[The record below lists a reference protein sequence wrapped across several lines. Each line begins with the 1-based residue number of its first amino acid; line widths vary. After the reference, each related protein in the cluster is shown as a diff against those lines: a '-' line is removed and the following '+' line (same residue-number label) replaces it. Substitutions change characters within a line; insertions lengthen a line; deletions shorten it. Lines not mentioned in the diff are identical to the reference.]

1 MSVCIARRGGSRSGS
16 AVSVVSTK
24 SKLSM
29 TLSTRSRSAQGMSLC
44 PSNTGARVSAAP
56 AIASGDCCAAAGGE
70 IRAKAARTARRE
82 DWVMEDRR
90 SVVQGKRVEVRLGG
104 GERGMIDKKKKKR

>member
-1 MSVCIARRGGSRSGS
+1 MSVFIAPRGGSRAGS

-56 AIASGDCCAAAGGE
+56 AIASGDCCAAAGVE
-70 IRAKAARTARRE
+70 IRAKAARPASRK
-82 DWVMEDRR
+82 DLVMDRDLK
-90 SVVQGKRVEVRLGG
+90 GHDAK
-104 GERGMIDKKKKKR
+104 IDLKFQRAID